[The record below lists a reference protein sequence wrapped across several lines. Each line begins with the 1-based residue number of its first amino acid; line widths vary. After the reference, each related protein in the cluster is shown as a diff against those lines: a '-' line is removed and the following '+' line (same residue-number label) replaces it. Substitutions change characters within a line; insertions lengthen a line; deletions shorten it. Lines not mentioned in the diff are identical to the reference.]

1 MDIRKKR
8 RPWCMETSFLLL
20 LCLTLAQADP
30 IDVLR
35 ALQLPSLP
43 EGVQKVP
50 GFCASRRSGTPDHA
64 YRITKKAQISAP
76 TKQLFSGRFPE
87 NFSIM
92 TLVKAKAG
100 LQAFLLSIYN
110 EQGVQQLGLELGRSP
125 IFLYED
131 QNRKPAPEDY
141 PLFKGVNLADGK
153 WHRIAVSVQKKNI
166 TLILDCKNRIT
177 KTLARSNK
185 PVLDTKG
192 ITVFGARLLDAEVF
206 QGEIQ
211 QLLIASNPQAAF
223 DFCEHYSPDCDSP
236 LPKVQSQDPNSYEGK
251 ANNGKADK
259 PKTAPAKAAPAKPAK
274 TKPTP
279 KPKAKPAAAQILI
292 SKIKPTLASKI
303 ASKPKATPAPKVDNK
318 KANSNG
324 KNNGQAKENGNGN
337 GKSNGNG
344 NGKDANGKA
353 KAGSNGKANNN
364 GNGKA
369 SVEKKAN
376 GEAKANGNGA
386 KTVKTEKAAV
396 TKVTVAKKSETT
408 PQPAKDKTKANA
420 VPTKPKATKPV
431 LEKVQTKVAKTQ
443 KPTHAPLPLPP
454 KTKVLDINNV
464 KSMSKN
470 FPPFD
475 KAAVSGR
482 TMSSPEIPKKKPTNG
497 YQQVDETVG
506 AEEVDATKTGG
517 EGVSQTPEE
526 PFTEEYITS
535 DFGTKEYD
543 YSYRDYNE
551 PIIESKTE
559 DTFGPALSAVTD
571 EGGASVRAQKG
582 EKGEPAVLE
591 PGMLIEGPPGPEG
604 PAGLPG
610 SAGPQGPPGSVG
622 DPGERVSGQFFVC
635 LRQFFLYLFHIMEF
649 GFLSAA

>member
-8 RPWCMETSFLLL
+8 RPWCMETSFVLL

-50 GFCASRRSGTPDHA
+50 GFCTSRRAGTPDHA
-64 YRITKKAQISAP
+64 YRINKKAQISAP

-153 WHRIAVSVQKKNI
+153 WHRIAISVQKKNI

-177 KTLARSNK
+177 KALPRSNN

-192 ITVFGARLLDAEVF
+192 ITVFGARLLDEEVF

-236 LPKVQSQDPNSYEGK
+236 LPKVQSQDPNTYEGK

-259 PKTAPAKAAPAKPAK
+259 QKKSAAKSEKPAKPAK
-274 TKPTP
+274 AKPTP
-279 KPKAKPAAAQILI
+279 SVKTAKSKPTAAQLLI
-292 SKIKPTLASKI
+292 SKIKPTLASKL
-303 ASKPKATPAPKVDNK
+303 AAKPKATLGTKNDNNK
-318 KANSNG
+318 KANANG
-324 KNNGQAKENGNGN
+324 KAVEEKKNNGQAKVNGNGN
-337 GKSNGNG
+337 GKSNG

-353 KAGSNGKANNN
+353 KAGSNGKVNNN
-364 GNGKA
+364 GN
-369 SVEKKAN
+369 VEKKAN
-376 GEAKANGNGA
+376 GEAKTNGA
-386 KTVKTEKAAV
+386 KTVKAEKAAV
-396 TKVTVAKKSETT
+396 TKVTITKESETT
-408 PQPAKDKTKANA
+408 AKKLGKTKPPAKPQPTKDKIDKTKANA
-420 VPTKPKATKPV
+420 PPVKPKPTKTV
-431 LEKVQTKVAKTQ
+431 VEKVQKVSKTASVTQ
-443 KPTHAPLPLPP
+443 KPVVFKPTPAPLPLPSKP
-454 KTKVLDINNV
+454 RVLDVNNV
-464 KSMSKN
+464 KSKTKN

-475 KAAVSGR
+475 KAAR
-482 TMSSPEIPKKKPTNG
+482 DTTISSPEIPKKKPTNG
-497 YQQVDETVG
+497 YQQDVDPAYSEADHTPTETDYYYTVGEEASPQPESDPNGYEESMNQVDETV
-506 AEEVDATKTGG
+506 AVEEIDTTKTGG
-517 EGVSQTPEE
+517 EGVSQTPDE
-526 PFTEEYITS
+526 PFAEEYITS
-535 DFGTKEYD
+535 DFGMKEYD
-543 YSYRDYNE
+543 YSYKDYSE
-551 PIIESKTE
+551 PISESKT
-559 DTFGPALSAVTD
+559 
-571 EGGASVRAQKG
+571 
-582 EKGEPAVLE
+582 
-591 PGMLIEGPPGPEG
+591 
-604 PAGLPG
+604 
-610 SAGPQGPPGSVG
+610 
-622 DPGERVSGQFFVC
+622 
-635 LRQFFLYLFHIMEF
+635 
-649 GFLSAA
+649 